1 MKPFR
6 KNQAPQETSRRAGA
20 AVSAA
25 GILLFAA
32 VLLFL
37 FSRFIFGKEQFAYRD
52 AGYYHYPFARQ
63 IVRETSAGRLPL
75 WDPYENLGV
84 PLAGNP
90 AAALFYPM
98 RAAVFALSG
107 NRISFD
113 AAFKFYVLFHLA
125 AAFGAFLYLARTPLS
140 VGEERKRTRPLCRP
154 LGAVAGALAWTFSG
168 QVLFQVTNVPFLI
181 GAAWLPLLVGA
192 LMRLLICP
200 ALGSGLAAACA
211 IALMITGGD
220 PQTALLGTL
229 TAIPLWLFCRTGNGS
244 EGGTRPVRSL
254 AALVGAT
261 LFGLA
266 LAAVQ
271 VFPAAETALGSS
283 RTRSADET
291 PAERLET
298 EMAAYNFSLPPWRA
312 AELLWPG
319 IGGREFPFH
328 TRWLTVIPGDRQIWT
343 PSIYMGLFSLAAAV
357 SSLRFCFRRRRQS
370 FPGPGKGKS
379 LRGRMI
385 LVFSYLALLSFLAAW
400 GGFGGG
406 WLVRAFREPGLLP
419 SAPFQPADPV
429 GGVYWLMKYVVP
441 GWGAF
446 RYPAKMMTMTTL
458 FLSLLAGL
466 GWERL
471 FRARRTA
478 RCVWIL
484 LGLFLLGFLTILYI
498 NPIVYAKYH
507 ADPDRVRTLYGPLIP
522 NAAKMCEVCALAQT
536 AFFTLLLAALPLLRK
551 LPFAPRWRNALP
563 ALVGLLILALDLA
576 VSQKWMMRGAPE
588 RVFRTSSPIAAE
600 LHRRAAGRAA
610 PPRFFRD
617 AYLYPADFL
626 NASSYRR
633 LEERVRWDRLTLFQ
647 KNAAV
652 DRAANIDVRGTFVPS
667 GYLSISR
674 YLRSEL
680 RRWRMTGEKGAGLD
694 RMLAALGADALLVSA
709 GRIRFDAVPRGGE
722 RVHIVHRPERF
733 KAWQDLV
740 RHRLEEEPL
749 EGESAEMTCYEPER
763 IEIGA
768 RLTRPGT
775 LLIAEQY
782 WPGWQARVKE
792 EPDGQ
797 FRSVPIRR
805 IAAALRAID
814 LPEGV
819 WRVEMRYRPVSL
831 RVGTAVTAAAFVLLI
846 LLGTSACRKPSGPA
860 SSPSDSRAG
869 TDV

>member
-1 MKPFR
+1 MMKPFW
-6 KNQAPQETSRRAGA
+6 KNPAPQEISRHAGA
-20 AVSAA
+20 VVLAA

-37 FSRFIFGKEQFAYRD
+37 FGPIIFGSDQFAYRD
-52 AGYYHYPFARQ
+52 AGYYHIPLARQ
-63 IVRETSAGRLPL
+63 IVRETSAGHLPL

-90 AAALFYPM
+90 AAALFYPI
-98 RAAVFALSG
+98 RLAVFALVPE
-107 NRISFD
+107 RVSFN

-140 VGEERKRTRPLCRP
+140 PGGNVKGTRPLCGP
-154 LGAVAGALAWTFSG
+154 TGAVAGALTWTFSG

-192 LMRLLICP
+192 LLRLLIRP
-200 ALGSGLAAACA
+200 ALVPGIAAACA
-211 IALMITGGD
+211 IALMVTGGD
-220 PQTALLGTL
+220 PQTALLGAL
-229 TAIPLWLFCRTGNGS
+229 TAIPLWLFCRDGS
-244 EGGTRPVRSL
+244 GSMFRSL
-254 AALVGAT
+254 AAAVGAV

-271 VFPAAETALGSS
+271 VFPAAETSLGSS
-283 RTRSADET
+283 RTRSSAET
-291 PAERLET
+291 PAERQET
-298 EMAAYNFSLPPWRA
+298 EMAVYNFSLPPWRA
-312 AELLWPG
+312 AELVWPG
-319 IGGREFPFH
+319 IGGHEFPFNS
-328 TRWLTVIPGDRQIWT
+328 RWLTAIPGDRQIWT
-343 PSIYMGLFSLAAAV
+343 PSIYMGLFSLLAAV
-357 SSLRFCFRRRRQS
+357 SALHFFPRRRRQS
-370 FPGPGKGKS
+370 SFMPRKGQVS
-379 LRGRMI
+379 RGRVAF
-385 LVFSYLALLSFLAAW
+385 VFSWLALLSLFAAW
-400 GGFGGG
+400 GGFGLG
-406 WLVRAFREPGLLP
+406 WLVRAFHEPGFFP
-419 SAPFQPADPV
+419 SAPFQPADPI
-429 GGVYWLMKYVVP
+429 GGVYWLMKQIIP

-446 RYPAKMMTMTTL
+446 RYPAKMMTLTTL
-458 FLSLLAGL
+458 SLSLLAGL
-466 GWERL
+466 GWERF
-471 FRARRTA
+471 FRARRA
-478 RCVWIL
+478 SRSVWVLLAISL
-484 LGLFLLGFLTILYI
+484 LGMAALHFLCPELHG
-498 NPIVYAKYH
+498 KYG
-507 ADPDRVRTLYGPLIP
+507 ADPDRVKTLYGPLIP
-522 NAAKMCEVCALAQT
+522 GAAKMCAVYALAQT
-536 AFFTLLLAALPLLRK
+536 AFFALLSAVLSLLRRFPISPRRRSRLAA
-551 LPFAPRWRNALP
+551 FVA
-563 ALVGLLILALDLA
+563 LLILAVDLA
-576 VSQKWMMRGAPE
+576 VSQKWMTQGAPE
-588 RVFRTSSPIAAE
+588 KAFRTPSPIAAE
-600 LHRRAAGRAA
+600 LHRRAGSRAA
-610 PPRFFRD
+610 PPRLYRD
-617 AYLYPADFL
+617 AFLYPAEFL
-626 NASSYRR
+626 NDSSFRR
-633 LEERVRWDRLTLFQ
+633 LEERVYWDRLTLFQ

-733 KAWQDLV
+733 KAWQDLA